1 MQLDCPE
8 DWKTYN
14 HRVGRTARNS
24 TAGSALMVLLPS
36 EKEGIIKQLRANKFQ
51 ITEEEINPNKLQ
63 SIQRKIEA
71 YLASDPELKE
81 TAKRAFQHYVK
92 SIYLMKDKSIFDAF
106 ALNLDA
112 FAASLGLAVSPT
124 VGFLENARRIKKA
137 KEAKAKM
144 LAAENS
150 EDVPEK
156 GEDEEV
162 VKEEPKKDKKQ
173 TVMKMEES
181 GDDSEGS
188 LLKIH
193 LFWGI

>member
-1 MQLDCPE
+1 
-8 DWKTYN
+8 
-14 HRVGRTARNS
+14 
-24 TAGSALMVLLPS
+24 MVLLPS

-137 KEAKAKM
+137 KEAKAKI

-156 GEDEEV
+156 GEDEEE

-173 TVMKMEES
+173 TVMKMDES
-181 GDDSEGS
+181 DDDSEGTW
-188 LLKIH
+188 LKIH
-193 LFWGI
+193 

>member
-1 MQLDCPE
+1 MDWVLQLDCPE

-144 LAAENS
+144 LAAKNS

-156 GEDEEV
+156 GEDEEE

-173 TVMKMEES
+173 TVMKMDES
-181 GDDSEGS
+181 DDDSEGTW
-188 LLKIH
+188 LKIH
-193 LFWGI
+193 